1 MTDVKPFVIHDS
13 SPPSDRS
20 VAVLL
25 VASGTPME
33 PTLRVP
39 GLLDPL
45 GPTCLFDLA
54 LQCLDGVQEAT
65 ERGVWADDTALLERF
80 EAEQHPG
87 VRLLAAPP
95 EQSLR
100 RGVPDALLASHV
112 VVLDGRY
119 PFLRPNTIDEAIRLL
134 RLRADIEAIKSCV
147 RVQGG
152 VYDLAGE
159 SVRDKESPVLLSCP
173 AFSFVPAEVLGLGRA
188 LKAPP
193 FPFEIGASEGFR
205 VDTPFT
211 AELAGALL
219 SQRRA
224 TDIRT

>member
-1 MTDVKPFVIHDS
+1 MTDVKPFVLHDS

-25 VASGTPME
+25 VASGAPTE

-39 GLLDPL
+39 GMLDPL

-54 LQCLDGVQEAT
+54 LQCLDGVEEAT
-65 ERGVWADDTALLERF
+65 ERAVWADDTSLLERF

-100 RGVPDALLASHV
+100 RGVPDALLSTYV

-147 RVQGG
+147 RVQGAL
-152 VYDLAGE
+152 YDLAGE
-159 SVRDKESPVLLSCP
+159 SLRDKESPLLLSCP
-173 AFSFVPAEVLGLGRA
+173 AFSFVPADVLSVGRA
-188 LKAPP
+188 LKSPP
-193 FPFEIGASEGFR
+193 FPFELGSSEGFR

-219 SQRRA
+219 SERRN
-224 TDIRT
+224 TTR